1 MAEVAPAP
9 YRSGVPLFPETEHS
23 AVAGLCSPDAL
34 VRERATEVVVRA
46 YRGPIIA
53 VLQRRFGLDLPD
65 AEDLAHDFLAQALDR
80 EWLQRYD
87 PSRARFRTF
96 LRTCVSAY
104 ASTAHEAAGRL
115 KRGGGMTHV
124 PLDEAADSVPVDSA
138 LGQVFDREWVRSI
151 LALALDALKAEC
163 LAAGR
168 ESTWDV
174 FVARDVEGA
183 EGPPPSYGELAHRLD
198 LPVTQVT
205 NFLAWARPRFR
216 AHVLDALRA
225 LTASDDEFR
234 AEARALLGVELQ

>member
-1 MAEVAPAP
+1 MSGAYRGGVA
-9 YRSGVPLFPETEHS
+9 LFPETEQS
-23 AVAGLCSPDAL
+23 AVARLRSPDDA

-65 AEDLAHDFLAQALDR
+65 AEDLAHDFLSQALDR

-96 LRTCVSAY
+96 LRSCVAAY

-124 PLDEAADSVPVDSA
+124 SLDDAVATPQADGPME
-138 LGQVFDREWVRSI
+138 QHFDREWVRSI
-151 LALALDALKAEC
+151 IAMALDGLRAEC
-163 LAAGR
+163 QAAGR
-168 ESTWDV
+168 TATWAV
-174 FVARDVEGA
+174 FAAREVEGA
-183 EGPPPSYGELAHRLD
+183 ECGVPPSYAELARRFD
-198 LPVTQVT
+198 LPITQVT

-216 AHVLDALRA
+216 EHVLDALRR
-225 LTASDDEFR
+225 LTATEEEFR
-234 AEARALLGVELQ
+234 AEARALLGVKLA